1 MLTGCFSTLLIK
13 ETKQQS
19 LEDLSNEKQEGFIE
33 REYRYSSARSRCPD
47 AHRDAPGG
55 PAKPTTV

>member
-1 MLTGCFSTLLIK
+1 MTAGRLRFRSLEIFAFFMLTGCFSTLLIK

-33 REYRYSSARSRCPD
+33 RE
-47 AHRDAPGG
+47 
-55 PAKPTTV
+55 

>member
-33 REYRYSSARSRCPD
+33 RE
-47 AHRDAPGG
+47 
-55 PAKPTTV
+55 